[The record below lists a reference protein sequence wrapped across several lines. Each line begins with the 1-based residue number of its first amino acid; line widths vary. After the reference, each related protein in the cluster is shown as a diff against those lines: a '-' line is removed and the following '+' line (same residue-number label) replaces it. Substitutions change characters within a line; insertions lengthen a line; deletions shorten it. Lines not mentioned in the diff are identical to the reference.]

1 VRQYYYTVSSLPA
14 IRFEEVPFLDAD
26 EFLEICRIET
36 SPDDQALI
44 EAARILPEADDE
56 EGEKDD
62 ERDGLRFAGVLG
74 DWNRTISDFRFHAAQ
89 IRAQNLGWDAE
100 RIPRPLGL
108 DASMGERCRAILNED
123 TPLKM
128 EHALMRWLW
137 QLADD
142 LESGHHFDREKL
154 VVYHLK
160 LQLAARRAR
169 LADSEGGGEE
179 FDRQYEEVA
188 HALMEI
194 AT

>member
-1 VRQYYYTVSSLPA
+1 MRQYYYTVASLPA
-14 IRFEEVPFLDAD
+14 IRFEEPPFLDVE
-26 EFLEICRIET
+26 EFLEICRVET
-36 SPDDQALI
+36 SPEDQALI
-44 EAARILPEADDE
+44 EAARILPEGEDE
-56 EGEKDD
+56 AGDG
-62 ERDGLRFAGVLG
+62 RDGPPLEGVLA
-74 DWNRTISDFRFHAAQ
+74 DWNRTVGDFRSHAAQ

-108 DASMGERCRAILNED
+108 DASMGERSRAILNED

-128 EHALMRWLW
+128 EYALMRWLW
-137 QLADD
+137 QLAGD
-142 LESGHHFDREKL
+142 LETGHHFDREKL

-188 HALMEI
+188 HVLMEI